1 MHKSVDLSLP
11 PPFAGLA
18 AHHPLALFLDFDG
31 TLVEIADTPDGIHVP
46 DGVPEQLMALNRAL
60 DGRIAIVSGRAIAD
74 IRTYLGPVGL
84 LMVGS
89 HGAEMGEAAETSPI
103 LSDASRAALTA
114 LVAAWPQLL
123 IEIKPHGIAVH
134 YRQEPEAA
142 PAVYRVMDDM
152 AARENLAARRGKMV
166 VELGPKSANKG
177 LAVARL
183 MAAPPFAGAMPI
195 FIGDDTTDEDGF
207 IAVAAAGGHGIL
219 VGAPRPTAAHYRLA
233 DPEMVHQW
241 LIL

>member
-1 MHKSVDLSLP
+1 MHKSIDLPPP
-11 PPFAGLA
+11 PPFAGLVA
-18 AHHPLALFLDFDG
+18 DNSLALFLDFDG

-46 DGVPEQLMALNRAL
+46 DGVPAQLAALDRAL
-60 DGRIAIVSGRAIAD
+60 GGRIAIVSGRGIAD
-74 IRTYLGPVGL
+74 IRAYLGPIDL

-89 HGAEMGEAAETSPI
+89 HGAEMGEAAEGSPS
-103 LSDASRAALTA
+103 LSDASRAALAA
-114 LVAAWPQLL
+114 LTAAWPHLL
-123 IEIKPHGIAVH
+123 VEIKPHGIAVH

-142 PAVYRVMDDM
+142 PAVYTVMDDM

-177 LAVARL
+177 VAVARL

-195 FIGDDTTDEDGF
+195 FIGDDVTDEDGF
-207 IAVAAAGGHGIL
+207 TAVAAAGGHGIL

-241 LIL
+241 LNL

>member
-123 IEIKPHGIAVH
+123 IEIKPH
-134 YRQEPEAA
+134 E
-142 PAVYRVMDDM
+142 
-152 AARENLAARRGKMV
+152 
-166 VELGPKSANKG
+166 
-177 LAVARL
+177 
-183 MAAPPFAGAMPI
+183 
-195 FIGDDTTDEDGF
+195 IG
-207 IAVAAAGGHGIL
+207 
-219 VGAPRPTAAHYRLA
+219 RAH
-233 DPEMVHQW
+233 V
-241 LIL
+241 